1 MTMFPSII
9 TNIKSFLDEYWRN
22 YRWNSK
28 NKKNKASIPSLILLA
43 NLTRVNISDKITD
56 DNLTSL
62 ISIGESIGNI
72 KSYNQ
77 QHNPPF
83 PFPHSFFFFS
93 FSFNRKQEPSP
104 LFCHK
109 FSSHHYK
116 SDYLNTQF
124 VSIPILVQFCFEDS
138 PHQVSKPNSFFVVTH
153 FECYFMAFFLCCTYS
168 FFFRVFTCFVT
179 FF

>member
-1 MTMFPSII
+1 MNIEEI
-9 TNIKSFLDEYWRN
+9 TGGIQRI
-22 YRWNSK
+22 
-28 NKKNKASIPSLILLA
+28 KKNKASIPLLILLA

-93 FSFNRKQEPSP
+93 FSFNRKQQPSP

-109 FSSHHYK
+109 FSSHPYK

-138 PHQVSKPNSFFVVTH
+138 PHQVSKPNFFFVVTH
-153 FECYFMAFFLCCTYS
+153 FECYFMAFFCVVHIV
-168 FFFRVFTCFVT
+168 FFSVCLLVL
-179 FF
+179 